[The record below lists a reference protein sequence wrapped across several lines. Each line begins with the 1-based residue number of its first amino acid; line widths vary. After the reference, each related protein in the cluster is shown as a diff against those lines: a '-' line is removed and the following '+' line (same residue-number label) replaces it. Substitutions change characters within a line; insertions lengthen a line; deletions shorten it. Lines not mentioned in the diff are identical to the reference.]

1 MKIKTLF
8 FCFLQLVLCHGLF
21 GQNNRSEFEV
31 DCPTGQTIRCEI
43 LNDTAVK
50 VTFCDYHS
58 VPNSLVIPDEV
69 INPETGLSYFITQI
83 GYKAF
88 AGIGPASGHDY
99 LVGSLTLPSR
109 LVLIDGMAFYNCYQT
124 SGSLVIP
131 FGVVSIGIN
140 AFSDCGFEGN
150 LYLGNCIE
158 TIGYGAFS
166 GCRSL
171 EGTLTLG
178 ENILSIDE
186 QAFWKTGFH
195 ELRYNVKNL
204 VIPSFYN
211 TGIFG
216 DSNIEHLIFGEQVK
230 HIPSYTFWEATRL
243 SGTIV
248 FPNSV
253 ETIGSYSF
261 FRDSNITSVIFGK
274 NLLSIGDYAFYFC
287 SALLSIQCKSELPPV
302 IGNDTFVFD
311 NNDMI
316 VMVPCGRVNDYRNA
330 PYWSRFNNYS
340 ESFSSSV
347 LVEVDDLCAGTAS
360 IIQEPSCDDNI
371 ARVKAEANEGYEFL
385 YWTINDVEVSMDMEY
400 EFPVTDDITIM
411 AHFEDVTECFE
422 GHSDNNF
429 IYPNP
434 TKDYIQIAS
443 EGFCVMEIYDLDGH
457 CVAKGSGDFMDL
469 SSMAIGI
476 YLVKIYDESG
486 FVRIE
491 RIVKE

>member
-1 MKIKTLF
+1 MKIKALF
-8 FCFLQLVLCHGLF
+8 LCFLQLVLCHGLF

-140 AFSDCGFEGN
+140 AFSGCGFEGD
-150 LYLGNCIE
+150 LYIGNCIDS
-158 TIGYGAFS
+158 IGRGAF
-166 GCRSL
+166 GGL
-171 EGTLTLG
+171 
-178 ENILSIDE
+178 
-186 QAFWKTGFH
+186 
-195 ELRYNVKNL
+195 
-204 VIPSFYN
+204 
-211 TGIFG
+211 
-216 DSNIEHLIFGEQVK
+216 SNIETLTIGENVRSIGATAFAWGGFREVRYNSKNVEIPYAMEYDGLFYEGDVERLIIGDQVQIIPAIAFWGMKHLTDTVVI
-230 HIPSYTFWEATRL
+230 
-243 SGTIV
+243 
-248 FPNSV
+248 PNSV
-253 ETIGSYSF
+253 ERIGWCAF
-261 FRDSNITSVIFGK
+261 FDDSRITSVVLGK
-274 NLLSIGDYAFYFC
+274 SLSTIEDNAFCNC
-287 SALLSIQCKSELPPV
+287 SSLSSIQCKSEIPPT
-302 IGNDTFVFD
+302 ISYYTFYNLNESVS
-311 NNDMI
+311 
-316 VMVPCGRVNDYRNA
+316 VMVPCGRMDDYRNA
-330 PYWSRFNNYS
+330 SYWSRFNNYS
-340 ESFSSSV
+340 ELFSSSV

-443 EGFCVMEIYDLDGH
+443 EGSCVMEIYNLDGQ
-457 CVAKGSGDFMDL
+457 CVAKSSGDFMDL